1 LSSKNQVPTWTPTK
15 IVGRFAG
22 TNTTT
27 PFRHGEIPAGYESS
41 LNSTGWKWIFPVFAA
56 HFRTVLE
63 DANMKLP
70 DAAVRNAKANGKVQK
85 LSEFI
90 GFPSWWDTKKHRCL
104 AA

>member
-1 LSSKNQVPTWTPTK
+1 
-15 IVGRFAG
+15 
-22 TNTTT
+22 
-27 PFRHGEIPAGYESS
+27 
-41 LNSTGWKWIFPVFAA
+41 
-56 HFRTVLE
+56 
-63 DANMKLP
+63 MKLP